1 MASNPLV
8 SVIIPYYNRRQYL
21 LPALEQLKCQTLKDI
36 QFIMVDDGSTDDSYK
51 FLRKAVKSDKRF
63 TLLRS
68 DKNQGPS
75 AARNM
80 GLAAV
85 KGKYLGWF
93 DIDDAIAADY
103 FEGLYNEAVKS
114 GADIVYTNYKGV
126 THRTMQTEAITL
138 EDKFAALK
146 NGAIWDKL
154 FNFSK
159 VKNIRFIEGLYCA
172 DNVYLAETLVHCD
185 KMVLINWPL
194 YEYNIQNDSISF
206 DKAKQQKRRRDILEV
221 VQKVKDIT
229 VDVDN
234 NTQNAVRAFLL
245 RSLSDGNASAEWRQI
260 FYKAIGTPEQVN
272 NKKQEVKPTMQLG
285 MLKVVRLFHLISKK
299 KYNEKRQTELVKHSK
314 LFDSKWYLANNPDVR
329 SKKMSAA
336 KHYVKHGWKEGRN
349 PSQNFDGNA
358 YLAANPDVAASGM
371 NPLVHYI
378 LCGAKEGRCCYT
390 LAGGGISQ
398 PESDFACGCSMAQKV
413 RDILNYPLWLQS
425 ECDRLKAEIAELKKT
440 M

>member
-1 MASNPLV
+1 M
-8 SVIIPYYNRRQYL
+8 
-21 LPALEQLKCQTLKDI
+21 
-36 QFIMVDDGSTDDSYK
+36 
-51 FLRKAVKSDKRF
+51 
-63 TLLRS
+63 
-68 DKNQGPS
+68 
-75 AARNM
+75 
-80 GLAAV
+80 
-85 KGKYLGWF
+85 
-93 DIDDAIAADY
+93 
-103 FEGLYNEAVKS
+103 
-114 GADIVYTNYKGV
+114 
-126 THRTMQTEAITL
+126 
-138 EDKFAALK
+138 
-146 NGAIWDKL
+146 
-154 FNFSK
+154 
-159 VKNIRFIEGLYCA
+159 
-172 DNVYLAETLVHCD
+172 HCD
-185 KMVLINWPL
+185 KMVLINCPL

-221 VQKVKDIT
+221 VQKIKSIT

-245 RSLSDGNASAEWRQI
+245 RSLSDGNASAEWRQC
-260 FYKAIGTPEQVN
+260 FYKAVGAPEPIN
-272 NKKQEVKPTMQLG
+272 NIKQEVKPTMQLG
-285 MLKVVRLFHLISKK
+285 MLKIVRLFHLISKK

-358 YLAANPDVAASGM
+358 Y
-371 NPLVHYI
+371 I

-390 LAGGGISQ
+390 LAGGGMSQ